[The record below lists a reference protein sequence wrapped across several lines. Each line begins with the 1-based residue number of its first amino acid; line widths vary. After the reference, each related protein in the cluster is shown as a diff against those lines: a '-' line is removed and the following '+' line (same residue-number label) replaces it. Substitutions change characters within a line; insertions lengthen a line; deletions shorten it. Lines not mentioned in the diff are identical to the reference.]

1 MASLL
6 RILGHLEFLSM
17 SNLLFSFQS
26 LLHKNFAQTDLGE
39 LYQSIPFESFEQT
52 IPHPAFVKSNL
63 GRKPWFDVKG
73 GIGLLILKHYTGL
86 SDALLIERIN
96 TDWAMQLFCG
106 IQLKPGQQIKDTN
119 QPSFWRTYIGKHLDI
134 QALQKRA
141 ADYWKPWMQQTSIG
155 MQDAT
160 CYESRISFPTDVK
173 LLWQCC
179 NSTYLLLQQVRKQ
192 NKQRSSRINYDRKKK
207 EFLSYQRTKKKTRR
221 SEKKLRIKLV
231 KFLWK
236 LLQQLEHF
244 QSKNRTTLSHK
255 KQQQLRTILTV
266 YQQQHGKLYGDTTII
281 KDRIVSLSKPYIR
294 PIVRGKE
301 VKQVEFGAKVNV
313 LQVDGINFIEHL
325 SYDAFNEGT
334 RLQKGIFLQ
343 RQLFGKCTHQSADKI
358 YATNANRSY
367 CKQNNIVTNFIA
379 KGRQKIRY
387 IEQAAALSKQ
397 LNIQRGTVLEGSFGN
412 EKNHYSLNKIP
423 ARNQTTETCWI
434 FFGMFTA
441 NASKIA
447 KRIKQQS
454 STKSRAA

>member
-1 MASLL
+1 M
-6 RILGHLEFLSM
+6 GHLEFLPM

-39 LYQSIPFESFEQT
+39 LYQSIPFDSFAET
-52 IPHPAFVKSNL
+52 IPAPAFAKSNL

-86 SDALLIERIN
+86 SDALLMERIN

-134 QALQKRA
+134 DALQKSA
-141 ADYWKPWMQQTSIG
+141 ADYWKPWMQQRGIG

-179 NSTYLLLQQVRKQ
+179 NTTYLLLQQVRKQ
-192 NKQRSSRINYDRKKK
+192 NKQRSSRINYDKRKRDV
-207 EFLSYQRTKKKTRR
+207 LSYQRTKKKTRR

-231 KFLWK
+231 KFLLK
-236 LLQQLEHF
+236 LLQQLE
-244 QSKNRTTLSHK
+244 QLQRKYNTTLSHK
-255 KQQQLRTILTV
+255 NQKQLRTITTV
-266 YQQQHGKLYGDTTII
+266 YQQQHGKLYGDTTVI
-281 KDRIVSLSKPYIR
+281 KDRIVSLNKPYIR

-334 RLQKGIFLQ
+334 RLQEGIFLQ
-343 RQLFGKCTHQSADKI
+343 RKLFGKCTHQSADKI

-367 CKQNNIVTNFIA
+367 CKQNNIATNFIP
-379 KGRQKIRY
+379 KGRQKILY
-387 IEQAAALSKQ
+387 IEQAATLSKQ

-412 EKNHYSLNKIP
+412 EKNHYLLNKIP

-434 FFGMFTA
+434 FFGMLTA

-447 KRIKQQS
+447 KRMKQQAS
-454 STKSRAA
+454 ATSRAA

>member
-1 MASLL
+1 
-6 RILGHLEFLSM
+6 M

-26 LLHKNFAQTDLGE
+26 LLHENFAKTDLGE
-39 LYQSIPFESFEQT
+39 LYQSIPFESFAET
-52 IPHPAFVKSNL
+52 IPAPAFTKSSL

-73 GIGLLILKHYTGL
+73 AIGLLILKHYTGL

-106 IQLKPGQQIKDTN
+106 IQLKPGQQIKDIN

-134 QALQKRA
+134 EALQKRA
-141 ADYWKPWMQQTSIG
+141 AGYWKPWMQQRGIG

-179 NSTYLLLQQVRKQ
+179 NATYLLAQQVRKQ
-192 NKQRSSRINYDRKKK
+192 NKQRSSRINYDKKKK
-207 EFLSYQRTKKKTRR
+207 EFLYYQRTKKKTRR
-221 SEKKLRIKLV
+221 AEKKLRIKLV
-231 KFLWK
+231 KLLLK
-236 LLQQLEHF
+236 LIQQLEHL
-244 QSKNRTTLSHK
+244 QSKYAATLSQK
-255 KQQQLRTILTV
+255 NQKQLRAIVTV

-301 VKQVEFGAKVNV
+301 VRQVEFGAKVNV

-334 RLQKGIFLQ
+334 RLQEGIFLQ

-367 CKQNNIVTNFIA
+367 CKKNHIATNFIA

-397 LNIQRGTVLEGSFGN
+397 LNIERGTALEGSFGN
-412 EKNHYSLNKIP
+412 EKNHYLLGKIP

-434 FFGMFTA
+434 FFGIFTA
-441 NASKIA
+441 NAAKIS

-454 STKSRAA
+454 SSQSRAA